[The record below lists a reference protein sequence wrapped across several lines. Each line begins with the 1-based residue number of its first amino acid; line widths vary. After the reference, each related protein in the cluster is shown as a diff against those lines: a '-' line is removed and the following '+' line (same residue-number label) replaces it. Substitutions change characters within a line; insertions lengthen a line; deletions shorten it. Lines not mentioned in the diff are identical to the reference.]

1 MNHILWLAI
10 CLCPSI
16 IYLSTYHLS
25 INLPTY
31 LFFNYL
37 NLVSR
42 KKSILVTERL
52 FERIGFCS
60 LLYTWE
66 DNKSLCFCLSIC
78 KVEEIILQLYRDLRA
93 ERDRVSECGFITHT
107 QQRNVST
114 AAVVSGC
121 GAIILSH
128 QNPGIHFVNCSL

>member
-1 MNHILWLAI
+1 MKD
-10 CLCPSI
+10 
-16 IYLSTYHLS
+16 
-25 INLPTY
+25 
-31 LFFNYL
+31 F
-37 NLVSR
+37 
-42 KKSILVTERL
+42 

-93 ERDRVSECGFITHT
+93 ERDRVSGEVASCAHT
-107 QQRNVST
+107 QQRNVNT

-128 QNPGIHFVNCSL
+128 QNPGIHLLSCSL